1 MVESESP
8 APPIKFSAPV
18 EFQGQAGLWTPEH
31 FLLAAVAACFI
42 TTFRAI
48 AELSKFAA
56 EALEVSVEGH
66 IEKAE
71 EGLRFTE
78 IVLKPTLT
86 VASGSERERAERL
99 LEKAELS
106 CLISRSLRSEVRME
120 PQVEILAAAQSPAA

>member
-8 APPIKFSAPV
+8 APPIQFSAPA

-56 EALEVSVEGH
+56 EALEVSVEGR

-86 VASGSERERAERL
+86 VASESERERAARL
-99 LEKAELS
+99 LEKAERS
-106 CLISRSLRSEVRME
+106 CLISRSLRSQVRME
-120 PQVEILAAAQSPAA
+120 PEVQILMTAQSPAA